1 MKTLRFSRISQK
13 SAKKFKS
20 NLKIFPFNPF
30 TSLPSHS
37 HKTASQSHFSLLF
50 PSHFRYYFHIRK
62 SSKIVSFQTKI
73 TFIHGVQHKFPIFK
87 HKKTAGQAWSAV
99 LKANILF
106 SYLKLKSTSCHYAN
120 SLKSHF
126 FLYWHERYSLK
137 SIRIILYH
145 VLSLIPPPSQGIPFL
160 QDIFSFDLLSS
171 IIKSSW
177 KICKFASIIRTFCEH
192 NYYT

>member
-1 MKTLRFSRISQK
+1 MCIRD
-13 SAKKFKS
+13 
-20 NLKIFPFNPF
+20 
-30 TSLPSHS
+30 SLPSHS
-37 HKTASQSHFSLLF
+37 HKTAFQSHFFLLS

-73 TFIHGVQHKFPIFK
+73 TFIHGVQHKIPIYK

-145 VLSLIPPPSQGIPFL
+145 VLSLTPPITRDSVFAGY
-160 QDIFSFDLLSS
+160 LLV
-171 IIKSSW
+171 
-177 KICKFASIIRTFCEH
+177 
-192 NYYT
+192 

>member
-1 MKTLRFSRISQK
+1 MKTLRFPRISQK

-62 SSKIVSFQTKI
+62 SAKIASFEIKI
-73 TFIHGVQHKFPIFK
+73 TFIHGAQHKFPIFK

-106 SYLKLKSTSCHYAN
+106 PYLKLKSTSCHYAN

-145 VLSLIPPPSQGIPFL
+145 VLSLTPHHKGFRFCRI
-160 QDIFSFDLLSS
+160 SS
-171 IIKSSW
+171 RLIY
-177 KICKFASIIRTFCEH
+177 CRPL
-192 NYYT
+192 

>member
-1 MKTLRFSRISQK
+1 MPQKPLKTLRFPRISQK

-87 HKKTAGQAWSAV
+87 HKKNSRPSMVCCSKSQYIVSISKTE
-99 LKANILF
+99 K
-106 SYLKLKSTSCHYAN
+106 YKLPLCQLIKVS
-120 SLKSHF
+120 F
-126 FLYWHERYSLK
+126 
-137 SIRIILYH
+137 
-145 VLSLIPPPSQGIPFL
+145 LSLL
-160 QDIFSFDLLSS
+160 
-171 IIKSSW
+171 
-177 KICKFASIIRTFCEH
+177 A
-192 NYYT
+192 

>member
-1 MKTLRFSRISQK
+1 MPQKPLKTLRFPRISQK

-73 TFIHGVQHKFPIFK
+73 TFIHGVQHKIPIFFI
-87 HKKTAGQAWSAV
+87 KKNSSPSNNCNVKLYKFGFSLSCMV
-99 LKANILF
+99 FRLEVDNLK
-106 SYLKLKSTSCHYAN
+106 
-120 SLKSHF
+120 
-126 FLYWHERYSLK
+126 
-137 SIRIILYH
+137 
-145 VLSLIPPPSQGIPFL
+145 
-160 QDIFSFDLLSS
+160 
-171 IIKSSW
+171 
-177 KICKFASIIRTFCEH
+177 
-192 NYYT
+192 